1 MDRWLGKTA
10 VVTGAGSGMGKAIT
24 HALLRNGVNVAA
36 LDIEKERL
44 AKLDEE
50 CKRVHTLTKLHSI
63 CCDVSIE
70 NEIDK
75 AFLTIESLGGV
86 DIMINCA
93 GVCYY
98 TRIIDS
104 ERKTFEKLLNI
115 NVLTYAVCMNKAVNS
130 MRQRNVEGHIF
141 NINNILAHN
150 IPRGYVL
157 ENTSDID
164 GYSFNIY
171 PATKHASRVLT
182 TAVRRE
188 IAAVQAPI
196 RVTSISSGAV
206 RTNLT
211 KHTKKLFNFFER
223 VRCIEPEDVANALIY
238 VLGTRPEVQI
248 TELTIQ
254 PTLEAI

>member
-24 HALLRNGVNVAA
+24 HALLRNGVNVTA

-50 CKRVHTLTKLHSI
+50 CKRDRTLAKLHSI

-75 AFLTIESLGGV
+75 AFSTIESLGGV

-104 ERKTFEKLLNI
+104 QRKTFEKLLNI

-141 NINNILAHN
+141 NINSVLAHN
-150 IPRGYVL
+150 IPMKGL
-157 ENTSDID
+157 LDKD
-164 GYSFNIY
+164 GYNGFNIY
-171 PATKHASRVLT
+171 CATKHASRVLT

-188 IAAVQAPI
+188 IATVQAPI
-196 RVTSISSGAV
+196 RVTSISPGLV
-206 RTNLT
+206 KTNITQHAKELYD
-211 KHTKKLFNFFER
+211 LFDKMQ
-223 VRCIEPEDVANALIY
+223 CIEPEDVANALIY